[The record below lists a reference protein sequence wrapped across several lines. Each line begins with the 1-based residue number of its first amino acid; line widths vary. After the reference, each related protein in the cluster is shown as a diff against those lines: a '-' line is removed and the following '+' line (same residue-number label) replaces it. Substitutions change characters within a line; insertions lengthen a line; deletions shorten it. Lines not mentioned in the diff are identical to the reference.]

1 MKRIIFAAIAAI
13 SCNAAFAAEPAAYVS
28 ASVGS
33 AEQKLSIEGIS
44 VTDSD
49 TAFQI
54 AGGYRFT
61 PNVGVEAGYTNFGT
75 GSISGNGV
83 TVSSKPQSAHV
94 AVTGAWNFTPEF
106 AITGK
111 LGAAHTRTK
120 AEVRF
125 NGESESTK
133 DTHTSLMYGVGV
145 SYAFTP
151 KIALIAEYQDFGK
164 IIKGDAGESLK
175 AHVVSAG
182 VRFSF

>member
-1 MKRIIFAAIAAI
+1 MKRIILAAIAAI
-13 SCNAAFAAEPAAYVS
+13 SCNAAFAIEPAAYVS

-33 AEQKLSIEGIS
+33 AEQKLSVDGIS
-44 VTDSD
+44 LTDSD

-61 PNVGVEAGYTNFGT
+61 PNFGAEIGYTHFGT
-75 GSISGNGV
+75 ASASGNGAS
-83 TVSSKPQSAHV
+83 VSTKPQSVHV
-94 AVTGAWNFTPEF
+94 AATGAWNVTPEF

-111 LGAAHTRTK
+111 LGAARTRTK
-120 AEVRF
+120 
-125 NGESESTK
+125 GEASFGGMSDSGTEK
-133 DTHTSLMYGVGV
+133 RTSLMYGVGV

-164 IIKGDAGESLK
+164 IAKDDGVDLK

>member
-1 MKRIIFAAIAAI
+1 MKRIILAAIAAI
-13 SCNAAFAAEPAAYVS
+13 SCNAALAAEPAAYVS

-33 AEQKLSIEGIS
+33 AEQKLSADGLS
-44 VTDSD
+44 VTESD

-61 PNVGVEAGYTNFGT
+61 PNVGAEIGYTHLGT
-75 GSISGNGV
+75 ASISAQGMSA
-83 TVSSKPQSAHV
+83 SSKPQSLHV
-94 AVTGAWNFTPEF
+94 AVTGAWNLTPEF

-111 LGAAHTRTK
+111 LGAARTHTK
-120 AEVRF
+120 LEASDA
-125 NGESESTK
+125 GSSES
-133 DTHTSLMYGVGV
+133 DTEKRTSLMYGVGV

-164 IIKGDAGESLK
+164 IAKGDGADLK